1 VSATLLP
8 DVELRTAD
16 GEPVE
21 LGAFLDRWL
30 VAVAVRYYG

>member
-1 VSATLLP
+1 MTAALLP
-8 DVELRTAD
+8 EVELRTAD

-21 LGAFLDRWL
+21 IGAFLDRTL